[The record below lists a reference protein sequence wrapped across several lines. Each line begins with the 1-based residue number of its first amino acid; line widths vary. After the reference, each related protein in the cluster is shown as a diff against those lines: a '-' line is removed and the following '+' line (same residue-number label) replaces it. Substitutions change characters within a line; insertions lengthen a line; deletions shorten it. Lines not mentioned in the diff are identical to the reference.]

1 MFHFETV
8 EEQKD
13 RNREVKYKI
22 LIYPNITSPVE
33 NLERDSYVIVL
44 REIIRYLNSIRDD
57 LHWTVIT
64 PTLINY
70 GKHVEQRL
78 ITLPEY
84 PNMMRMHFN
93 AKDCAKLVTHRENDF
108 DILYSHLPEHTNQLA
123 NYFFNNTGLRPKIIG
138 YSHYVEFPNGKPNMF
153 LQNIIGT
160 LQMQECGLNS
170 QWLKDE
176 VLNYAR
182 DYFND
187 EQMSSLDKIIKPH
200 YLGTV
205 SDFEVSKIIPKT
217 IFYNHRPKAYTG
229 FNKFLSLM
237 DKLWKQRKDFV
248 VYIPYEVEVER
259 PYIRVQTMLRNE
271 YLNFIKRMNV
281 AVAMERENSG
291 WALAVMDCLSRGLPV
306 LMPNTQFYPE
316 KVGNEYP
323 MFFRDS
329 KEFFLKINNIL
340 DNPSVRDSYITEL
353 KEVAKNF
360 SWDTTISKWFN
371 NWELFNEHSWIQLK
385 NSNQYEEEII
395 PFFKE
400 RGTVTKAD
408 VLKKFKWGYDI
419 PWGYHRNRLRLDV
432 RVKLFSDRYEF
443 VG

>member
-1 MFHFETV
+1 MNHFETV
-8 EEQKD
+8 EEHKD

-22 LIYPNITSPVE
+22 LVYPNITSPIE

-44 REIIRYLNSIRDD
+44 REIINYLNSIRND

-64 PTLINY
+64 PALINY
-70 GKHVEQRL
+70 GEHVEQRL
-78 ITLPEY
+78 INLPEY

-93 AKDCAKLVTHRENDF
+93 AKDCAKLVMHRENDF

-138 YSHYVEFPNGKPNMF
+138 YSHYYEFPNNKPNMF

-182 DYFND
+182 DYFNN
-187 EQMSSLDKIIKPH
+187 EQMVLLDKIIKPH

-205 SDFEVSKIIPKT
+205 NDFEAGEVIPKT

-237 DKLWKQRKDFV
+237 DKLWEQRKDFV
-248 VYIPYEVEVER
+248 VYIPYEVDVER
-259 PYIRVQTMLRNE
+259 PYIRVKTMPRNE
-271 YLNFIKRMNV
+271 YLNFIKKMNI
-281 AVAMERENSG
+281 AIAMERENSG

-316 KVGNEYP
+316 KVGNQYP

-329 KEFFLKINNIL
+329 KEFLLKINNIL
-340 DNPSVRDSYITEL
+340 DNPSIRDSYTTEL
-353 KEVAKNF
+353 KEVAENF

-371 NWELFNEHSWIQLK
+371 NWELFDEHSWIQLK

-395 PFFKE
+395 PFFKGM
-400 RGTVTKAD
+400 GTVTKAD
-408 VLKKFKWGYDI
+408 ILKKFKWGYDI
-419 PWGYHRNRLRLDV
+419 PWSYHRNRLRLDV
-432 RVKLFSDRYEF
+432 RVKMFSDRYEF
-443 VG
+443 VS